1 MPSKRQ
7 SLQYLIYMYG
17 HGALSLT
24 TKCTYLLFQLRGI
37 NYRQKISAIL
47 TQILCLSRPWK
58 LIFLNKAS
66 DRLSLFFSSTLLPI
80 HLSLFFSST
89 LLPIRSIFYVDTCVC
104 VDCPIQW
111 LMFLVWIVPLIEWC
125 FDVLLYA
132 PRAAICLIEQKQ
144 KRIINVHYYKILLLL
159 YYY

>member
-1 MPSKRQ
+1 MWLFMPSKRQ
-7 SLQYLIYMYG
+7 SLQYLTYMYG

-24 TKCTYLLFQLRGI
+24 TKCTYLLFQLRGV

-47 TQILCLSRPWK
+47 TQILRLSRPWK

-66 DRLSLFFSSTLLPI
+66 DR
-80 HLSLFFSST
+80 LSLFFSST